1 MAIEPLVLAFI
12 RYVSVSLFFLRLFTS
27 RSLSLVAARFAFALA
42 GWKVLGREQAKERES
57 R

>member
-27 RSLSLVAARFAFALA
+27 HSLSLVAARFAFALA